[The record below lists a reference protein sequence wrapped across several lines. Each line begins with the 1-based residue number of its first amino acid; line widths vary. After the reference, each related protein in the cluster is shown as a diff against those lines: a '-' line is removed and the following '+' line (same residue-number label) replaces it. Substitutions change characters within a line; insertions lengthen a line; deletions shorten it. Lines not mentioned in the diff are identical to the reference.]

1 MALRRYKERYVDPEK
16 HQLIEQMEKMREVNN
31 RLTKRNQ
38 DLAKKVAEMQS
49 RLNSQVNQASD
60 QHWFG

>member
-16 HQLIEQMEKMREVNN
+16 QHLIEQMEKMREVNN

>member
-1 MALRRYKERYVDPEK
+1 MNPEK
-16 HQLIEQMEKMREVNN
+16 QHLIEQMEKMREVNN

>member
-1 MALRRYKERYVDPEK
+1 MDPEK
-16 HQLIEQMEKMREVNN
+16 LHLIEQMEKMREVNN

-38 DLAKKVAEMQS
+38 DLAKKAAEMQS

>member
-16 HQLIEQMEKMREVNN
+16 HHLIEQMEKMREVNN

>member
-1 MALRRYKERYVDPEK
+1 MQFPSMKSKKIAIFLS
-16 HQLIEQMEKMREVNN
+16 EQMEKMREVNN